1 MVGLFA
7 MSEETEAL
15 CVLGAKIIAV
25 GFLFAGGNIAVQAVF
40 QALGSGFSFYTGGTP
55 EDTEDVV

>member
-1 MVGLFA
+1 
-7 MSEETEAL
+7 MSVEAEAL
-15 CVLGAKIIAV
+15 CVLGTKIIAV